1 MDAARAVV
9 YCRLHRGNTKILDLL
24 FNWSDAL
31 RFGMDVVAYLIMALV
46 GTTFFVLRLAISRFF
61 GGDTGDVGHADT
73 AFNMFSLLSIL
84 VLVKGAS

>member
-1 MDAARAVV
+1 MNVALAVV
-9 YCRLHRGNTKILDLL
+9 YCNLPPGERKILDLL

-31 RFGMDVVAYLIMALV
+31 HFGMDVVAYLIMALV

-61 GGDTGDVGHADT
+61 GGDTGDVGHADS

-84 VLVKGAS
+84 VLVKGAN